1 MGEVIRAIQGR
12 QAVGRR
18 NEVQDTATIIIT
30 IMVRVIGQIRLNF
43 KRNAVE
49 EIVATINTTIVGMA
63 QVLAAVLGTTV
74 IDIQMAIM
82 IDVMVAITIWIL
94 QGATAAWTV
103 WIV

>member
-1 MGEVIRAIQGR
+1 
-12 QAVGRR
+12 
-18 NEVQDTATIIIT
+18 
-30 IMVRVIGQIRLNF
+30 
-43 KRNAVE
+43 RNAVE

>member
-1 MGEVIRAIQGR
+1 
-12 QAVGRR
+12 
-18 NEVQDTATIIIT
+18 
-30 IMVRVIGQIRLNF
+30 
-43 KRNAVE
+43 
-49 EIVATINTTIVGMA
+49 MA